1 MGLVRGRMPKVPAVE
16 PFRVLYGCFPYEGED
31 GTEKLS
37 DTATAFLPLA
47 PKEGAEGEWLL
58 AFPEMDADEPGELAE
73 VKSHRGNKESVTFG
87 VSKLSGEGAVKWTKG
102 VRAGA
107 IMFEF
112 ASVAKDYLPQ
122 HRLVRACQK
131 LSPELLAG
139 TEFETAQG
147 PPSSSG
153 QSEPAEP
160 AEPEGPASGRASSS
174 GSSQD
179 SKDKVA
185 ALEKALREKAVE
197 AQEREQA
204 LLDAQAE
211 LDVAKVASIQVLKD
225 LAKEVDEAEAA
236 KAEARAARA
245 ELEAVKADVLKR
257 EVALLDE
264 KAALEAKKAELSKRE
279 AQVKVEASEEGPAH
293 SQPEAASALKE
304 AATAFKAVTAK
315 LTADGSSSTKE
326 NSDLKGKT
334 FEGFAA
340 APKRTGSHLH
350 DAYKLEKWKGGTLAT
365 LKKSYQEDEA
375 KRVHKLFWS
384 EAEEAAKKYAAVSGQ
399 KAELPHERLDR
410 IRRKALESEDVPDEA
425 QSVVS
430 HKSGIFGALEEDQ
443 VAAVHAREL
452 AKYGP
457 NVQHASTREGKRNA
471 IIDGHLSSAY
481 KEALSDTEQ
490 KFLEDTFGEDATSA
504 QALYVRLVCHW
515 QGTNDQRKRA
525 KKEFEGVQVLQ
536 GETAYQ
542 FLDRVKFYVEKAGKW
557 GTVRPDV
564 GEFAEKVLKAVDK
577 RVEVLPNDVKLSHQ
591 LGLMQA
597 RVGSWSDANETYSD
611 LLVLVQSTQ
620 ETFTNHPDELDEPKS
635 KTSHLSEKGKGKG
648 AKGKGGAGNAGRPQ
662 PSAGGGG
669 QQESGTKD
677 KPVEGGDQSKPALG
691 SKPKTRYCLNFVQGK
706 PCRFGEK
713 CRFLHEEPAEGVCL
727 RWAREGVC
735 TKKDCKFSHQVP
747 QSSQVPAPAE
757 QEEGPSQQEREKKPV
772 DETVRK
778 AVDATI
784 SAMRAQVSAS
794 VAPHSSEEE
803 GKEKEKEKEKE
814 APDAVPDAVSAYIAE
829 MLKHA

>member
-1 MGLVRGRMPKVPAVE
+1 MPRQVE
-16 PFRVLYGCFPYEGED
+16 PFRVLYGCFPYEDED
-31 GTEKLS
+31 GTEKVS

-47 PKEGAEGEWLL
+47 PKEGEEGEWLL

-139 TEFETAQG
+139 TEFEAAQV
-147 PPSSSG
+147 PPSSGG

-174 GSSQD
+174 GSSQG

-211 LDVAKVASIQVLKD
+211 LDVAKVASVQVLKD
-225 LAKEVDEAEAA
+225 LAREHDEAEAA

-245 ELEAVKADVLKR
+245 ELEAVKA
-257 EVALLDE
+257 
-264 KAALEAKKAELSKRE
+264 ELSKRE
-279 AQVKVEASEEGPAH
+279 VQVKVEASEADPAH

-304 AATAFKAVTAK
+304 AATAFKAVAAK

-457 NVQHASTREGKRNA
+457 NVQHASTKEGKRNA
-471 IIDGHLSSAY
+471 IIDGHLASAY

-542 FLDRVKFYVEKAGKW
+542 FLDRVKFYVGKAGKW

-677 KPVEGGDQSKPALG
+677 KPLEGGDQSKPAPG
-691 SKPKTRYCLNFVQGK
+691 SKPKTRYCIYFVQGK

-735 TKKDCKFSHQVP
+735 TKRDCKFSHSVP

-794 VAPHSSEEE
+794 VVPHSSEEE
-803 GKEKEKEKEKE
+803 GKEKEKDKEKE

>member
-16 PFRVLYGCFPYEGED
+16 PFRVLYGCFPYEDED

-131 LSPELLAG
+131 LSPELLAQ
-139 TEFETAQG
+139 TELGAEQVK
-147 PPSSSG
+147 SSSGG

-174 GSSQD
+174 GSSQG

-279 AQVKVEASEEGPAH
+279 AQVKVEASEESPAH

-365 LKKSYQEDEA
+365 LKKSCQEDEA

-457 NVQHASTREGKRNA
+457 NVQHASTKEGKRDA
-471 IIDGHLSSAY
+471 IIDGHLASAY

-504 QALYVRLVCHW
+504 EALYVRLVCHW

-677 KPVEGGDQSKPALG
+677 KPVEGGDQSKPAPG

-803 GKEKEKEKEKE
+803 VKEKEKEKE

>member
-1 MGLVRGRMPKVPAVE
+1 MPKEVQ
-16 PFRVLYGCFPYEGED
+16 PFRTLYGYFPYKD
-31 GTEKLS
+31 GDGNEKVS

-47 PKEGAEGEWLL
+47 PKKGEEGEWLA
-58 AFPEMDADEPGELAE
+58 AFPEMEADEPEEVEE
-73 VKSHRGNKESVTFG
+73 VKSHQGNKENVTFG
-87 VSKLSGEGAVKWTKG
+87 FYKLVGEGAVKWRKG
-102 VRAGA
+102 PYTNA
-107 IMFEF
+107 IAFEF
-112 ASVAKDYLPQ
+112 AAVAKDYLPQ

-410 IRRKALESEDVPDEA
+410 IRRKALESADVQDEEA

-457 NVQHASTREGKRNA
+457 NVQHASTKEGKRDA
-471 IIDGHLSSAY
+471 IIDGHLASAY

-677 KPVEGGDQSKPALG
+677 KPVEGGDQSKPAPG

-794 VAPHSSEEE
+794 VVPHSSEEE

>member
-1 MGLVRGRMPKVPAVE
+1 MPKVPAVE

-160 AEPEGPASGRASSS
+160 AGPEGPASGRASSS

-457 NVQHASTREGKRNA
+457 NVQHASTKEGKRDA
-471 IIDGHLSSAY
+471 IIDGHLASAY

-490 KFLEDTFGEDATSA
+490 KFLENTFGEDATSA

-677 KPVEGGDQSKPALG
+677 KPVEGGDQSKPAPG

-803 GKEKEKEKEKE
+803 VKEKEKEKE

>member
-1 MGLVRGRMPKVPAVE
+1 M
-16 PFRVLYGCFPYEGED
+16 
-31 GTEKLS
+31 
-37 DTATAFLPLA
+37 
-47 PKEGAEGEWLL
+47 
-58 AFPEMDADEPGELAE
+58 
-73 VKSHRGNKESVTFG
+73 
-87 VSKLSGEGAVKWTKG
+87 
-102 VRAGA
+102 
-107 IMFEF
+107 
-112 ASVAKDYLPQ
+112 
-122 HRLVRACQK
+122 
-131 LSPELLAG
+131 
-139 TEFETAQG
+139 
-147 PPSSSG
+147 
-153 QSEPAEP
+153 
-160 AEPEGPASGRASSS
+160 
-174 GSSQD
+174 
-179 SKDKVA
+179 
-185 ALEKALREKAVE
+185 
-197 AQEREQA
+197 
-204 LLDAQAE
+204 
-211 LDVAKVASIQVLKD
+211 
-225 LAKEVDEAEAA
+225 
-236 KAEARAARA
+236 
-245 ELEAVKADVLKR
+245 
-257 EVALLDE
+257 
-264 KAALEAKKAELSKRE
+264 
-279 AQVKVEASEEGPAH
+279 
-293 SQPEAASALKE
+293 
-304 AATAFKAVTAK
+304 
-315 LTADGSSSTKE
+315 
-326 NSDLKGKT
+326 
-334 FEGFAA
+334 
-340 APKRTGSHLH
+340 
-350 DAYKLEKWKGGTLAT
+350 AT

-384 EAEEAAKKYAAVSGQ
+384 EAEEAAKRYAAVSGQ

-471 IIDGHLSSAY
+471 IIDGHLASAY

-564 GEFAEKVLKAVDK
+564 GEFTEKVLKAVDK

-677 KPVEGGDQSKPALG
+677 KPVEGGDQSKPAPG
-691 SKPKTRYCLNFVQGK
+691 SKPKTRYCIYFVQGK

-735 TKKDCKFSHQVP
+735 TKKDCKFSHAVP
-747 QSSQVPAPAE
+747 QSPQVPAPAE

-794 VAPHSSEEE
+794 AVPHGSEGEV
-803 GKEKEKEKEKE
+803 KEKE

>member
-1 MGLVRGRMPKVPAVE
+1 M
-16 PFRVLYGCFPYEGED
+16 
-31 GTEKLS
+31 
-37 DTATAFLPLA
+37 
-47 PKEGAEGEWLL
+47 
-58 AFPEMDADEPGELAE
+58 
-73 VKSHRGNKESVTFG
+73 
-87 VSKLSGEGAVKWTKG
+87 
-102 VRAGA
+102 
-107 IMFEF
+107 
-112 ASVAKDYLPQ
+112 
-122 HRLVRACQK
+122 
-131 LSPELLAG
+131 
-139 TEFETAQG
+139 
-147 PPSSSG
+147 
-153 QSEPAEP
+153 
-160 AEPEGPASGRASSS
+160 
-174 GSSQD
+174 
-179 SKDKVA
+179 
-185 ALEKALREKAVE
+185 
-197 AQEREQA
+197 
-204 LLDAQAE
+204 
-211 LDVAKVASIQVLKD
+211 
-225 LAKEVDEAEAA
+225 
-236 KAEARAARA
+236 
-245 ELEAVKADVLKR
+245 
-257 EVALLDE
+257 
-264 KAALEAKKAELSKRE
+264 
-279 AQVKVEASEEGPAH
+279 
-293 SQPEAASALKE
+293 
-304 AATAFKAVTAK
+304 
-315 LTADGSSSTKE
+315 
-326 NSDLKGKT
+326 
-334 FEGFAA
+334 
-340 APKRTGSHLH
+340 
-350 DAYKLEKWKGGTLAT
+350 AT

-384 EAEEAAKKYAAVSGQ
+384 GAEEAAKKYAAVSGQ

-471 IIDGHLSSAY
+471 IIDGHLASAY

-490 KFLEDTFGEDATSA
+490 KLLENTFGEDATSA

-677 KPVEGGDQSKPALG
+677 KPVEGGDQSKPAPG
-691 SKPKTRYCLNFVQGK
+691 SKPKTRYCIYFVQGK

-794 VAPHSSEEE
+794 VVPHSSEEE
-803 GKEKEKEKEKE
+803 VKEKEKEKE

>member
-1 MGLVRGRMPKVPAVE
+1 MPKVPAVE

-279 AQVKVEASEEGPAH
+279 AQVKVEASEESPAH

-384 EAEEAAKKYAAVSGQ
+384 GAEEAAKKYAAVSGQ

-490 KFLEDTFGEDATSA
+490 KLLEDTFGEDATSA

-677 KPVEGGDQSKPALG
+677 KPVEGGDQSKPAPG

-803 GKEKEKEKEKE
+803 VKEKEKEKE

>member
-1 MGLVRGRMPKVPAVE
+1 MPKVPAVE
-16 PFRVLYGCFPYEGED
+16 PFRVLYGCFPYEDED

-160 AEPEGPASGRASSS
+160 AGPEGPASGRASSS

-204 LLDAQAE
+204 LLDAQAK
-211 LDVAKVASIQVLKD
+211 LDVAKAASIQVLKD

-677 KPVEGGDQSKPALG
+677 KPVEGGDQSKPAPG

-794 VAPHSSEEE
+794 VVPHSSEEE
-803 GKEKEKEKEKE
+803 VKEKEKEKE

>member
-1 MGLVRGRMPKVPAVE
+1 M
-16 PFRVLYGCFPYEGED
+16 
-31 GTEKLS
+31 
-37 DTATAFLPLA
+37 
-47 PKEGAEGEWLL
+47 
-58 AFPEMDADEPGELAE
+58 
-73 VKSHRGNKESVTFG
+73 
-87 VSKLSGEGAVKWTKG
+87 
-102 VRAGA
+102 
-107 IMFEF
+107 
-112 ASVAKDYLPQ
+112 
-122 HRLVRACQK
+122 
-131 LSPELLAG
+131 
-139 TEFETAQG
+139 
-147 PPSSSG
+147 
-153 QSEPAEP
+153 
-160 AEPEGPASGRASSS
+160 
-174 GSSQD
+174 
-179 SKDKVA
+179 
-185 ALEKALREKAVE
+185 
-197 AQEREQA
+197 
-204 LLDAQAE
+204 
-211 LDVAKVASIQVLKD
+211 
-225 LAKEVDEAEAA
+225 
-236 KAEARAARA
+236 
-245 ELEAVKADVLKR
+245 
-257 EVALLDE
+257 
-264 KAALEAKKAELSKRE
+264 
-279 AQVKVEASEEGPAH
+279 
-293 SQPEAASALKE
+293 
-304 AATAFKAVTAK
+304 TAK

-490 KFLEDTFGEDATSA
+490 KLLENTFGEDATSA
-504 QALYVRLVCHW
+504 EALYVRLVCHW

-677 KPVEGGDQSKPALG
+677 KPVEGGDQSKPAPG

-794 VAPHSSEEE
+794 VVPHSSEEE
-803 GKEKEKEKEKE
+803 VKEKEKEKEKE

>member
-112 ASVAKDYLPQ
+112 ASVARDYLPQ

-236 KAEARAARA
+236 KAEARAAKA
-245 ELEAVKADVLKR
+245 ELEAVKADVLER

-279 AQVKVEASEEGPAH
+279 AQVKVEASEESPAH

-457 NVQHASTREGKRNA
+457 NVQHASTKEGKRDA
-471 IIDGHLSSAY
+471 IIDGHLASAY

-677 KPVEGGDQSKPALG
+677 KPVEGGDQSKPAPG

-794 VAPHSSEEE
+794 VVPHSSEEE
-803 GKEKEKEKEKE
+803 VKEKEKEKE

>member
-16 PFRVLYGCFPYEGED
+16 PFRVLYGCFPYEDED

-139 TEFETAQG
+139 TEFETAQV

-160 AEPEGPASGRASSS
+160 AGPEGPASGRASSS

-384 EAEEAAKKYAAVSGQ
+384 GAEEAAKKYAAVSGQ

-457 NVQHASTREGKRNA
+457 NVQHASTKEGKRDA
-471 IIDGHLSSAY
+471 IIDGHLASAY

-504 QALYVRLVCHW
+504 QALYVRFVCHW

-577 RVEVLPNDVKLSHQ
+577 RVEVLPSDVKLSHQ

-677 KPVEGGDQSKPALG
+677 KPVEGGDQSKPAPG
-691 SKPKTRYCLNFVQGK
+691 SKPKTRYCIYFVQGK

-803 GKEKEKEKEKE
+803 VKEKEKEKE

>member
-131 LSPELLAG
+131 LSPELLEQTELG
-139 TEFETAQG
+139 TEQVK
-147 PPSSSG
+147 SSSGG

-174 GSSQD
+174 GSSQG

-677 KPVEGGDQSKPALG
+677 KPVEGGDQSKPAPG

-794 VAPHSSEEE
+794 VVPHSSEEE
-803 GKEKEKEKEKE
+803 VKEKEKEKE

>member
-16 PFRVLYGCFPYEGED
+16 PFRVLYGCFPYEDED

-58 AFPEMDADEPGELAE
+58 AFPEMDADEQGELAE

-160 AEPEGPASGRASSS
+160 AGPEGPASGRASSS

-279 AQVKVEASEEGPAH
+279 AQVKVEASEESPAH

-384 EAEEAAKKYAAVSGQ
+384 GAEEAAKKYAAVSGQ

-677 KPVEGGDQSKPALG
+677 KPVEGGDQSKPAPG
-691 SKPKTRYCLNFVQGK
+691 SKPKTRYCLK
-706 PCRFGEK
+706 
-713 CRFLHEEPAEGVCL
+713 L
-727 RWAREGVC
+727 RAG
-735 TKKDCKFSHQVP
+735 Q
-747 QSSQVPAPAE
+747 
-757 QEEGPSQQEREKKPV
+757 
-772 DETVRK
+772 
-778 AVDATI
+778 
-784 SAMRAQVSAS
+784 
-794 VAPHSSEEE
+794 
-803 GKEKEKEKEKE
+803 
-814 APDAVPDAVSAYIAE
+814 AVPFRREVSVFARRASRRRVFALGAGRSVYQEGLQVQPPGTTKFTGSRSRRARRGTE
-829 MLKHA
+829 STGTREEAG

>member
-1 MGLVRGRMPKVPAVE
+1 MPKVPAVE
-16 PFRVLYGCFPYEGED
+16 PFRVLYGCFPYEDED

-160 AEPEGPASGRASSS
+160 AGPEGPASGRASSS

-204 LLDAQAE
+204 LLDAQAK
-211 LDVAKVASIQVLKD
+211 LDVAKAASIQVLKD

-677 KPVEGGDQSKPALG
+677 KPVEGGDQSKPAPG
-691 SKPKTRYCLNFVQGK
+691 SKPKTRYCIYFVQGK

-794 VAPHSSEEE
+794 VVPHSSEEE
-803 GKEKEKEKEKE
+803 VKEKEKEKE